1 MDRKKILFAT
11 LTVSAVCGAEAQQ
24 KSEHP
29 NILFILTDGQPND
42 VTATRKALTMAHKI
56 GLEVYGLGILDDSIR
71 KLLPVFSRSISDL
84 MELPVVFFEMFG
96 KSIIGTSTH

>member
-1 MDRKKILFAT
+1 MPSGGTPLAPALWWVMQQLMFTREQRK
-11 LTVSAVCGAEAQQ
+11 
-24 KSEHP
+24 
-29 NILFILTDGQPND
+29 ILFILTDGQPND

-96 KSIIGTSTH
+96 KSIIGASTY